1 MDEDNWRSLGEV
13 LADVTERALMKAM
26 VGQSGTEAWRQ
37 PLYALPPPQQT
48 EGSTVRVGI
57 RKPGANTPPAVLTRE
72 EPTSAR
78 KGSRQRVPLLV
89 IASRCEPIAIAPTR
103 LPPPRAMGS
112 HLVVIDPHLPRSLYL
127 IRSTTQASAISA
139 SVPRS

>member
-1 MDEDNWRSLGEV
+1 MCDDTNWRSLGEV

-57 RKPGANTPPAVLTRE
+57 READAEAPASYQEPVEPGGGIAVQASTSTMPVGNITATMSREPPHRPNAV
-72 EPTSAR
+72 
-78 KGSRQRVPLLV
+78 
-89 IASRCEPIAIAPTR
+89 
-103 LPPPRAMGS
+103 
-112 HLVVIDPHLPRSLYL
+112 VVMFPMRMDAHLPRSLYL